1 MRASILTVLLGFAT
15 LTGCAFPGVYK
26 LNVQQGNIVTHD
38 MIEQLEPGMT
48 QRQVEYVMGTPIVQ
62 NPYEQQRWD
71 YIYTLEQRDVI
82 TKRYHIKVFFD
93 DQGNY
98 NRYEGELPKDESLDK
113 SQVDDLPAQEEKR
126 NLLDTSE

>member
-15 LTGCAFPGVYK
+15 LAGCAFPGVYK

-48 QRQVEYVMGTPIVQ
+48 QRQVEYVMGTPVVQ

-93 DQGNY
+93 EQGNY
-98 NRYEGELPKDESLDK
+98 IRYEGELPADESLDK
-113 SQVDDLPAQEEKR
+113 SQLDDLPAQEEKR